1 MALIKCQKCGNEI
14 SDKAE
19 ICPKCGT
26 ILMKDVNAVKSDVND
41 KLIVREPKKKSRK
54 QSKVNLIVTAT
65 IGTICL
71 IIGFFVGRLT
81 VSMQKT
87 VKEIDNEVISFNEND
102 STEMITIDPNDDSS
116 GIVQNQEIKEVSLGD
131 SVEVNTEY
139 GDYQIIVEHVRT
151 CDWLERGNEEIDGM
165 ECLLIEADISNINYH
180 DPYNE
185 IFWLDNTIN
194 VMDDESYTLD
204 TLGFSYDDGVYSD
217 SPKIA
222 DGAKAKVFVP
232 YKVNTSSNG
241 VTINING
248 QYIINA
254 TIER

>member
-26 ILMKDVNAVKSDVND
+26 ILVKDVKSDVND
-41 KLIVREPKKKSRK
+41 KLSVTVPKKESRK
-54 QSKVNLIVTAT
+54 RKKVNLVVAVA
-65 IGTICL
+65 IGAICL
-71 IIGFFVGRLT
+71 IIGFGIGRMT
-81 VSMQKT
+81 ASIQKS
-87 VKEIDNEVISFNEND
+87 VHEIENEVPSLDEND
-102 STEMITIDPNDDSS
+102 SSEMITIDQNDDSS
-116 GIVQNQEIKEVSLGD
+116 DIVQTQEIKEISLGD
-131 SVEVNTEY
+131 SVEINTEY
-139 GDYQIIVEHVRT
+139 GNYQVIVEHVRT

-165 ECLLIEADISNINYH
+165 ECLLIEADISNINFH

-185 IFWLDNTIN
+185 IFWLDNMLN
-194 VMDDESYTLD
+194 VIDDESYTLD
-204 TLGFSYDDGVYSD
+204 TLDFSYDDGSYAR

-241 VTINING
+241 VKININE
-248 QYIINA
+248 QYELNA

>member
-41 KLIVREPKKKSRK
+41 KLSVTVPKKESRK
-54 QSKVNLIVTAT
+54 QKKVNLVVAVA
-65 IGTICL
+65 IGAICL
-71 IIGFFVGRLT
+71 IIGFGIGRMT
-81 VSMQKT
+81 ASIQKS
-87 VKEIDNEVISFNEND
+87 VDEIENEVPSLDEND
-102 STEMITIDPNDDSS
+102 SSEMITIDQNDDSS
-116 GIVQNQEIKEVSLGD
+116 DIVQTQEIKEISLGD

-139 GDYQIIVEHVRT
+139 GDYQVIVEHVRT

-185 IFWLDNTIN
+185 IFWLDHMIN
-194 VMDDESYTLD
+194 VTDDESYTLD
-204 TLGFSYDDGVYSD
+204 TLGFSYDDGSYAR

-241 VTINING
+241 VKININE
-248 QYIINA
+248 QYELNA